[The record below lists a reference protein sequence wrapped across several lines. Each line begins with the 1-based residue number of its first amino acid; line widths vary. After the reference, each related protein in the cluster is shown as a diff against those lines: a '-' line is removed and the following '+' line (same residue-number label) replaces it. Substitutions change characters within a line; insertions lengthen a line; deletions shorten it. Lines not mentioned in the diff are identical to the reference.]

1 MKSILLTLL
10 ITVSTQS
17 ALAATLSAP
26 PSNDP
31 SSVVATVE
39 VTDVTAQYPEYRVQ
53 EQNFENLAQV
63 GAALTAADVIV
74 DKVIN
79 IGTKIWNVL
88 ERGRATYNYQN
99 QQANAL
105 PQGAR
110 RWNQLQNWR
119 QPASRVFS
127 VTGKNVF
134 GYEILRFDY
143 RVILL
148 AGGDVGG
155 VGRYIGYATVH
166 PMEVNIPYLTNFD
179 VGVRVDSVYNT
190 GTARNPVAGMVMNI
204 SIRATSV
211 VPLMP
216 IRELGHS
223 LVLDGNGNIRTM

>member
-10 ITVSTQS
+10 VAVSTQS
-17 ALAATLSAP
+17 AFAATAVASQSA
-26 PSNDP
+26 DP
-31 SSVVATVE
+31 SSVVSTVE
-39 VTDVTAQYPEYRVQ
+39 VTDVTAQYPEYRAQ
-53 EQNFENLAQV
+53 EANFESLAQV
-63 GAALTAADVIV
+63 GAALSAADVIV

-79 IGTKIWNVL
+79 IGTKVWNVL
-88 ERGRATYNYQN
+88 EKGRATYNYQN

-119 QPASRVFS
+119 QPTSRVFS
-127 VTGKNVF
+127 VTGKNIY

-166 PMEVNIPYLTNFD
+166 PMTVNIPYLTNFD
-179 VGVRVDSVYNT
+179 VQVKADSVYNT
-190 GTARNPVAGMVMNI
+190 GTSSNPVAGMVMNI
-204 SIRATSV
+204 SIRATSSI
-211 VPLMP
+211 PLMP

-223 LVLDGNGNIRTM
+223 LVLDGNGNIRNM

>member
-10 ITVSTQS
+10 IAVSTQS
-17 ALAATLSAP
+17 ALAASVSAP

-31 SSVVATVE
+31 SRVVSTVE
-39 VTDVTAQYPEYRVQ
+39 VTDVTAQYPEYHVQ
-53 EQNFENLAQV
+53 AENFESLAQV
-63 GAALTAADVIV
+63 GAALSAADVIV

-79 IGTKIWNVL
+79 IGTKVWNIL
-88 ERGRATYNYQN
+88 EKGRATYNYQS

-119 QPASRVFS
+119 QPTSKVFS

-166 PMEVNIPYLTNFD
+166 PMTVNIPYLTNFD
-179 VGVRVDSVYNT
+179 VNVKVDSVYNT
-190 GTARNPVAGMVMNI
+190 GTSRNPVAGMVMNI
-204 SIRATSV
+204 SIRATSSI
-211 VPLMP
+211 PLMP

-223 LVLDGNGNIRTM
+223 LVLDGNGSIRTM

>member
-1 MKSILLTLL
+1 MKTILLTLL

-26 PSNDP
+26 QSNDP

-39 VTDVTAQYPEYRVQ
+39 VTDVTAQYPEFRVQ
-53 EQNFENLAQV
+53 ETHFENLAQA
-63 GAALTAADVIV
+63 GATLTAVDVIV

-79 IGTKIWNVL
+79 IGTKVWNVL
-88 ERGRATYNYQN
+88 EKGRATYNYQN

-119 QPASRVFS
+119 QPTSKVYS